1 VRRLEMDILG
11 KFQMEMAAKELKN
24 MMPEYEML
32 TNVIAE
38 QMRLYLDALIKAG
51 FTDEQAF
58 ELVKEHG
65 ANVGKLILGG
75 K

>member
-1 VRRLEMDILG
+1 MDIFN

-32 TNVIAE
+32 VNVIAE
-38 QMRLYLDALIKAG
+38 QMMVYFNALIKAG
-51 FTDEQAF
+51 FAEELAF

-65 ANVGKLILGG
+65 ANIGRLI
-75 K
+75 

>member
-1 VRRLEMDILG
+1 MDILG

-24 MMPEYEML
+24 MMPEYEMI

-38 QMRLYLDALIKAG
+38 QMSIYFNALIKAG
-51 FTDEQAF
+51 FTEEQAL

-65 ANVGKLILGG
+65 ISVGRII
-75 K
+75 

>member
-1 VRRLEMDILG
+1 MGIFN

-32 TNVIAE
+32 VNVIAE
-38 QMRLYLDALIKAG
+38 QMMVYFNALIKAG
-51 FTDEQAF
+51 FTEELAF

-65 ANVGKLILGG
+65 ANIGKLI
-75 K
+75 

>member
-1 VRRLEMDILG
+1 MDLFG

-24 MMPEYEML
+24 MMPEDEMIA
-32 TNVIAE
+32 NVIAA
-38 QMRLYLDALIKAG
+38 QMQMYLKALVKAG
-51 FTDEQAF
+51 FTEEQAF

>member
-1 VRRLEMDILG
+1 
-11 KFQMEMAAKELKN
+11 
-24 MMPEYEML
+24 MPEYEML

>member
-1 VRRLEMDILG
+1 MDILN

-24 MMPEYEML
+24 MMPEYEIII
-32 TNVIAE
+32 NVITE
-38 QMRLYLDALIKAG
+38 QMKLYFNALIRAG
-51 FTDEQAF
+51 FTKKQAF

>member
-1 VRRLEMDILG
+1 MDILD

-24 MMPEYEML
+24 MMPEYEMI

-38 QMRLYLDALIKAG
+38 QMNIYFNALIKAG
-51 FTDEQAF
+51 FTEEQAF

-65 ANVGKLILGG
+65 ISVGRII
-75 K
+75 

>member
-1 VRRLEMDILG
+1 MDILG

-24 MMPEYEML
+24 MMPEYEMIA
-32 TNVIAE
+32 NVIAE
-38 QMRLYLDALIKAG
+38 QMRLYLNALIKAG
-51 FTDEQAF
+51 FTGEQAF

>member
-1 VRRLEMDILG
+1 MDIFN

-32 TNVIAE
+32 VNVIAE
-38 QMRLYLDALIKAG
+38 QMMVYFNALIKAG
-51 FTDEQAF
+51 FTEEYAF

-65 ANVGKLILGG
+65 ANIGKLI
-75 K
+75 

>member
-1 VRRLEMDILG
+1 MDILN

-24 MMPEYEML
+24 MMPEYEMI

-38 QMRLYLDALIKAG
+38 QMSIYFNALIKAG
-51 FTDEQAF
+51 FTEEQAF

-65 ANVGKLILGG
+65 ISVGRII
-75 K
+75 